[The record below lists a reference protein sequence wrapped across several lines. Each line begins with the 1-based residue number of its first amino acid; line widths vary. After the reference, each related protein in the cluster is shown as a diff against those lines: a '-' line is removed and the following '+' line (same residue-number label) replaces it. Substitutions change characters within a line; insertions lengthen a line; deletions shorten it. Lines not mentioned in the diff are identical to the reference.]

1 MCILISLSELVI
13 RVSLICLAADRK
25 YSLRHETFVGHQ
37 ILNHQH
43 LRYIISFRVVFL
55 QINDFTMYQVALI
68 LFFNLIILVVKKIND
83 LHIRLYSFLNFMSY
97 LFESK

>member
-1 MCILISLSELVI
+1 
-13 RVSLICLAADRK
+13 
-25 YSLRHETFVGHQ
+25 
-37 ILNHQH
+37 
-43 LRYIISFRVVFL
+43 VFL